1 MSISMVHGRPE
12 IVLVTF
18 FLTVCVILAEM
29 GHFVL
34 AFIIILVQVFFLI
47 SRKLSIQAGST
58 FTVMAALLY
67 ISSAD
72 PQNSKAAN
80 MALLFIATI
89 LVTIDF
95 YKSFLIKRDIKRVLL
110 ERGIN
115 PSSIDVLPY
124 YTEYY
129 KELYHLKNPVAIKVK
144 EKDTI
149 IKGYFEPE
157 DGPFI
162 VNNPQLVAVNSDTL
176 IEVWKTVVEIH
187 KMGTPKK
194 VEYRDKNEN
203 IVGIDTYDERTF
215 QVGGWRKRKG
225 FSEKWDSIKGEW
237 NLREDKK
244 T

>member
-1 MSISMVHGRPE
+1 MSLSMLHGRPE

-18 FLTVCVILAEM
+18 FLMICVILAEM

-34 AFIIILVQVFFLI
+34 SFMIILVQFFFLI
-47 SRKLSIQAGST
+47 SRKLYIQAGST
-58 FTVMAALLY
+58 FTVMTALLY
-67 ISSAD
+67 ISSTD
-72 PQNSKAAN
+72 PQNSRVAS
-80 MALLFIATI
+80 MALLFIATM

-110 ERGIN
+110 KMGID

-129 KELYHLKNPVAIKVK
+129 KGLYHLKNPVAVKVK

-149 IKGYFEPE
+149 IKGYFDPE

-162 VNNPQLVAVNSDTL
+162 VDNPQLAAVYNDIP
-176 IEVWKTVVEIH
+176 IEVWKTVIEVH

-203 IVGIDTYDERTF
+203 IVGIDVYDERTF
-215 QVGGWRKRKG
+215 QVGGWRKRNG
-225 FSEKWDSIKGEW
+225 FNEKWDSIKREW
-237 NLREDKK
+237 NPREDKM